1 MCKSALCVL
10 EGRLMG
16 KIREVRK
23 SLEKAL
29 ERLAWTEAQSGTQ
42 SVVTLKSRCY

>member
-1 MCKSALCVL
+1 MCKSAVCVL
-10 EGRLMG
+10 ERGLMG

-29 ERLAWTEAQSGTQ
+29 ERLAWTEPQSGTQ
-42 SVVTLKSRCY
+42 GVGTLKSRCY